1 MWHNLCRTSNIFV
14 EKRSTKELQN
24 TTPVDASSFC
34 KGSYFINN
42 GTKVVGILENE
53 ICRFD
58 LEVSHQEFKVGCVFG
73 MVISP
78 GLRVGQYRYDD
89 YRELHFSSR
98 ALNKS
103 SLVKYPN
110 SKLYWLIV
118 AHTLWS
124 CKISMGMWSSE
135 IKPSRTNSQYQ
146 KSFSFGKLSGEIFSS
161 KNSPLQTN
169 ELWAFQIVFWF
180 NIHRSLCIS
189 NKLNSELHRC
199 WRRNVLVTTL
209 RCWWPIY

>member
-1 MWHNLCRTSNIFV
+1 MSHRSWFMWHNLCRISKIYV

-73 MVISP
+73 LVISP

-89 YRELHFSSR
+89 YRELHFSLR

-110 SKLYWLIV
+110 SKLYNTINLID
-118 AHTLWS
+118 
-124 CKISMGMWSSE
+124 CSSYF
-135 IKPSRTNSQYQ
+135 T
-146 KSFSFGKLSGEIFSS
+146 KL
-161 KNSPLQTN
+161 
-169 ELWAFQIVFWF
+169 
-180 NIHRSLCIS
+180 
-189 NKLNSELHRC
+189 
-199 WRRNVLVTTL
+199 
-209 RCWWPIY
+209 